1 MKYGTHLIG
10 ISQFKDL
17 PSFQIIMSDNSR
29 SNFSDHKLIEENPRS
44 YYEDY
49 LIQTGSVVAGG
60 EIMAKTE
67 WG

>member
-1 MKYGTHLIG
+1 LEYGIHLIG

-17 PSFQIIMSDNSR
+17 PSFQMIMSDHSR
-29 SNFSDHKLIEENPRS
+29 SNFSDNKLIEENPGK
-44 YYEDY
+44 YYQDFF
-49 LIQTGSVVAGG
+49 IPKGSVIAGG